1 MLVFWPYKI
10 DKRTTDLRTR
20 ASAVNVCWMQ
30 KVLTTLNISQS
41 TIDNI
46 TSKMRIHFKNK
57 QNKKMTSKCIESILA
72 GLYQRK
78 FDTAHY
84 KKEKKMGGGG
94 CAGLLLKMH
103 FGRLSRPM
111 YLPKTVWY

>member
-78 FDTAHY
+78 FDTAYY
-84 KKEKKMGGGG
+84 KKEKKMGGGDVPV
-94 CAGLLLKMH
+94 C
-103 FGRLSRPM
+103 
-111 YLPKTVWY
+111 Y